1 MVKLPYPDLQDAIL
15 KYLQVHADSS
25 NFGHGVSKREV
36 YSQLLSEAKALN
48 LANSSSLLWHAYKS
62 LPPPSCHVNWAGF
75 YVLKRS
81 QPCNLILG
89 PFHGR
94 PACQSI
100 AIGRGVCGAAAAQRR
115 ILRVEDVH
123 QFPGHIACD
132 GDSRSEIV
140 VPILAKDG
148 ETLPTIKP
156 AEPLTDRNMLF
167 LAVVYGTLQGCVW
180 DPITDDFKQITQEV
194 RDRAA
199 NRLRENM
206 GFSWNRE
213 PLLEAIR

>member
-1 MVKLPYPDLQDAIL
+1 MVKLPYPDLQDATL

-36 YSQLLSEAKALN
+36 YSQLLSEAKALFVDQRNWVCN

-62 LPPPSCHVNWAGF
+62 LPPPSRDVNWAGF
-75 YVLKRS
+75 YILSRS
-81 QPCNLILG
+81 QPSNLILG

-100 AIGRGVCGAAAAQRR
+100 AFGRGVCGAAAAQRR
-115 ILRVEDVH
+115 IVRVQDVH

-140 VPILAKDG
+140 VPILAQDG
-148 ETLPTIKP
+148 EVSHYGYKG
-156 AEPLTDRNMLF
+156 
-167 LAVVYGTLQGCVW
+167 LAVL
-180 DPITDDFKQITQEV
+180 I
-194 RDRAA
+194 
-199 NRLRENM
+199 
-206 GFSWNRE
+206 
-213 PLLEAIR
+213 